1 MNSSTPDWKAQ
12 LAGLEMPPPP
22 PAWPPSLA
30 VVLISVLGLVML
42 LVLALLWRRWRA
54 RTAARRAA
62 LQQLRTIEDTADAAA
77 LSRLLRRVARVHL
90 SPADAARGDSEFAQL
105 LADGPAAIP
114 HDVAET
120 LATCAHRRDV
130 HLEPRHYAAARD
142 WIRATGRGPHG

>member
-1 MNSSTPDWKAQ
+1 MNGSTPDWKTQ

-30 VVLISVLGLVML
+30 VVLISVLGVAVLVA
-42 LVLALLWRRWRA
+42 LALLWHRWRA

-62 LQQLRTIEDTADAAA
+62 LQQLRVIEDAADAAA
-77 LSRLLRRVARVHL
+77 LSRLLRRVARAHL
-90 SPADAARGDSEFAQL
+90 SPADAARGDREFARL
-105 LADGPAAIP
+105 LTEGSATIP
-114 HDVAET
+114 PDVAET